1 MELNEIIKQIL
12 GKDISWFDYSKL
24 ERGEWSRYAEDA
36 RLISGNETFKNEL
49 NHYIADLTKFCAT
62 MNGTPLSQDKL
73 IILTNVQFGI
83 VVLETFKKRLE
94 TIINPKDSEVLTSP
108 FEEI

>member
-1 MELNEIIKQIL
+1 MNLTETIKQIICGDL
-12 GKDISWFDYSKL
+12 SWFDYQKL

-36 RLISGNETFKNEL
+36 QLISQNDTFKNEL

-62 MNGTPLSQDKL
+62 MNGTPLNQDKL

-83 VVLETFKKRLE
+83 VVLETFKRRLE
-94 TIINPKDSEVLTSP
+94 SIISPKGKDV
-108 FEEI
+108 